1 MAKVTNIRSEIGNRR
16 ESRRIMVGR
25 VPVGGGA
32 PISIQSMT
40 NTRTADHEATLRQ
53 IRYLAAKGCQIIR
66 VAVADSADVEGLG
79 AITPASPLPV
89 VADVHFD
96 YRLALGA
103 LEAGVDGL
111 RLNPGNIGEVWK
123 VREVVAAAKDRQIPI
138 RIGVNGG
145 SLEAGLLDKH
155 GGPTAAALAESA
167 LAHVAILEGL
177 GYYEIKISLKSSRV
191 PVMLDAYRQIA
202 GKVDYPLHLGVT
214 ETGLPSRGLVK
225 SAVGVGTLLAEGIGD
240 TIRVSF
246 TGDPG
251 EEVDAA
257 KQILRSLE
265 LMGGGLQIIACPTCG
280 RTMVDLPAMVMAAEE
295 RFKDMALPDGKNIS
309 VAIMGCPVNGPGE
322 AREADFG
329 VACGK
334 GAGILFAGG
343 KQLKRLPEDELMD
356 ALYAMVAEEAGR

>member
-1 MAKVTNIRSEIGNRR
+1 
-16 ESRRIMVGR
+16 
-25 VPVGGGA
+25 
-32 PISIQSMT
+32 
-40 NTRTADHEATLRQ
+40 
-53 IRYLAAKGCQIIR
+53 
-66 VAVADSADVEGLG
+66 
-79 AITPASPLPV
+79 
-89 VADVHFD
+89 
-96 YRLALGA
+96 
-103 LEAGVDGL
+103 
-111 RLNPGNIGEVWK
+111 
-123 VREVVAAAKDRQIPI
+123 
-138 RIGVNGG
+138 
-145 SLEAGLLDKH
+145 
-155 GGPTAAALAESA
+155 
-167 LAHVAILEGL
+167 AHVAILEGL